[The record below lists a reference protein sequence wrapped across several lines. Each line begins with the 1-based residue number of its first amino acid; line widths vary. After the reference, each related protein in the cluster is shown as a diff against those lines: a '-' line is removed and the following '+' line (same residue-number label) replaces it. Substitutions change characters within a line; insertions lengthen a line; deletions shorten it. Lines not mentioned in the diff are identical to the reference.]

1 MERRDLLFGGAA
13 LTAAAG
19 MPGLLNPASAQSAGT
34 MANRSVFDFGAKG
47 DGVTDD
53 SGAFNA
59 ALQFAATQGQVVLV
73 PGFKYLIAK
82 PIKYTVANVQGSAW
96 GFMCQGATLISR
108 IASGEDVIAIGCTN
122 TVRYFQLTGG
132 LTIHGSGKDG
142 NGLHLWAHT
151 PNYYLYNCTIQNLSV
166 EGMGQ
171 NGLFFEGNVFENTIC
186 TSFFQDCKRN
196 GALFAHS
203 KGGICSAIGCIGCY
217 FNQNGNNGLAV
228 TDMDRQYGGAT
239 DVRVY
244 GGYCR
249 DNKSYGF
256 YYNNG
261 TSPGGAIDQVG
272 FENNC
277 KRLSPGDPNG
287 AHVYALTR
295 MNMRNC
301 TGYNMN
307 GGATYLL
314 RGFFVDF
321 ASLQNCSQ
329 AAGGKMEATGKSRL
343 LQLNGRDG
351 AHAAMNGCFGGLDVI
366 NPGCTWSA
374 TNCTGPSPKGALALN
389 KTVTNLG

>member
-1 MERRDLLFGGAA
+1 MERRNLLFAGAA

-19 MPGLLNPASAQSAGT
+19 IPALLNQASAQSAGT
-34 MANRSVFDFGAKG
+34 KVNRSVFDFGAKG

-53 SGAFNA
+53 SAAFNA

-73 PGFKYLIAK
+73 PGFKYAIAR
-82 PIKYTVANVQGSAW
+82 PIKYTVANVQGAAW
-96 GFMCQGATLISR
+96 GFLCQGATLISK
-108 IASGEDVIAIGCTN
+108 ITTGEDVMAIGCTN

-132 LTIHGSGKDG
+132 LTIHGTGSDG
-142 NGLHLWAHT
+142 NGLHLFAYNASW
-151 PNYYLYNCTIQNLSV
+151 YLYNCTIQNLSV
-166 EGMGQ
+166 ENMGQ
-171 NGLFFEGNVFENTIC
+171 NGLFFEGNVFESTVSN
-186 TSFFQDCKRN
+186 SFFQDCKKN

-203 KGGICSAIGCIGCY
+203 KGGVCSAIVCIGCY
-217 FNQNGNNGLAV
+217 FNQNGNYGMCA
-228 TDMDRQYGGAT
+228 TDMDNQYGGTT

-249 DNKSYGF
+249 DNKGYGF

-277 KRLSPGDPNG
+277 RNLSPGDSNG

-295 MNMRNC
+295 MNLRNC
-301 TGYNMN
+301 TGFNMN

-314 RGFFVDF
+314 RGWFVDF
-321 ASLQNCSQ
+321 VNLQNCSQ
-329 AAGGKMEATGKSRL
+329 DSGGQMASTGKSRL
-343 LQLNGRDG
+343 LQLNGATG
-351 AHAAMNGCFGGLDVI
+351 AHAAMQGCFGGLDVL

-374 TNCTGPSPKGALALN
+374 TNCTGPSPKGALSLS
-389 KTVTNLG
+389 KTITSF

>member
-1 MERRDLLFGGAA
+1 MERRNLLFAGAA
-13 LTAAAG
+13 LGAAAG
-19 MPGLLNPASAQSAGT
+19 IPALLNQASAQSAST
-34 MANRSVFDFGAKG
+34 KANRSVFDFGAKG

-53 SGAFNA
+53 SAAFNA
-59 ALQFAATQGQVVLV
+59 ALQYAATQGQVVLV
-73 PGFKYLIAK
+73 PGFKYAISR
-82 PIKYTVANVQGSAW
+82 PIKYTVANVQGAAW
-96 GFMCQGATLISR
+96 GFLCQGATLISK
-108 IASGEDVIAIGCTN
+108 INTGEDVISIGCTN

-132 LTIHGSGKDG
+132 LTIHGTGSDG
-142 NGLHLWAHT
+142 NGLHLWAYT
-151 PNYYLYNCTIQNLSV
+151 PSYYLYNCTIQNLSV
-166 EGMGQ
+166 ENMGQ
-171 NGLFFEGNVFENTIC
+171 NGLFFEGNVFESTVTN
-186 TSFFQDCKRN
+186 SFFQDCKKN

-203 KGGICSAIGCIGCY
+203 NGGVCSAIVCINCY
-217 FNQNGNNGLAV
+217 FNQNGNCGMSA
-228 TDMDRQYGGAT
+228 TDMQNQYGGTT

-277 KRLSPGDPNG
+277 RNLSPGDSNG

-314 RGFFVDF
+314 RGWFVDLVD
-321 ASLQNCSQ
+321 LQNCSQ
-329 AAGGKMEATGKSRL
+329 DSGGAMAATGKSRL
-343 LQLNGRDG
+343 LQMNGATG
-351 AHAAMNGCFGGLDVI
+351 AHAVMSCCFGGLDVL
-366 NPGCTWSA
+366 NAGCTWSA
-374 TNCTGPSPKGALALN
+374 DNCTGPSPKGTLSLS
-389 KTVTNLG
+389 KTITSV